1 MQRHG
6 WSAKT
11 DLGGM
16 FARVL
21 VFLGVRTKATPVFD
35 YSIPAE
41 LAITVAVGVL
51 VIVPLRERAL
61 PGIVMALTST
71 PAVPNTRPI
80 QSVLDP
86 QPLLSAT
93 LLDLARWISRE
104 TLAPLHLCVAM
115 MLPPAL
121 RPHPYLRLTAL
132 VAAAPSNLAKP
143 AAQLLEALIR
153 RGPLQTSQLAAL
165 LKGVDLRRARQLLQK
180 QKLIKVERLMHL
192 PRPQPHMTQMVRLDA
207 PAAQWEEKLHGLHR
221 LDLYRAVLTFLEAE
235 RTPVQVAVVYA
246 ETGAR
251 SAHLKTLSQRGLVAF
266 SQEELL
272 RDPLADQIF
281 TPDSPLTLIPG
292 QQEVWDE
299 IEPLLD
305 PASTPAPPPS
315 RAKVPVLLLGV
326 TGSGKT
332 ELYMRATAK
341 VLAQGR
347 QALILVPEIS
357 LTPQTV
363 RRFAARFPGQVGL
376 WHSGMSEGARLDT
389 WRRVRNGSVSI
400 VVGARS
406 ALFAPFPHL
415 GLIVLD
421 EEEDTGYKQGRMPYY
436 HTREAAEELARMTGS
451 LLIFG
456 SATPSLDAY
465 ARAQAGRYRLLQLP
479 QRVIGHRQRL
489 DDWQNYLHLDGM
501 CYQDVEGAGSN
512 ARTASLPPVQ
522 IVDMRAELK
531 AGNRSVFSV
540 ALQKA
545 VDQALARKEQTILF
559 LNRRGTATYIFCRDC
574 GWVAECPHCEAPLT
588 YHEGLGKL
596 LCHRCGYKTSMPR
609 LCRNCDSPRVRAFG
623 LGTEGLEMRVAERWP
638 EAQLVRWDR
647 DTAQS
652 HSAHAALM
660 GRFARGDADIL
671 VGTQMVA
678 RGLDIPKV
686 TVVGIVSA
694 DTALNLPDFRAAERA
709 FQLLAQVAGRSG
721 RGLLGGRVLLQTYH
735 PNHYAVQRAAE
746 HDYTGFAKR
755 ELAFREQAG
764 YPPAIRLA
772 RLVFA
777 HTHRDKAQKA
787 AESLA
792 ATLRT
797 ALQDAGLP
805 LSDLIGP
812 APAFFA
818 RVRGRYRWQILLR
831 SVAPADFLRAVEIP
845 PGWLVDIDPLDVL

>member
-1 MQRHG
+1 
-6 WSAKT
+6 
-11 DLGGM
+11 M

-21 VFLGVRTKATPVFD
+21 VFLGVKTKATPLFD
-35 YSIPAE
+35 YSIPAD
-41 LAITVAVGVL
+41 LAETVAVGVL

-61 PGIVMALTST
+61 PGIVLALTDT

-86 QPLLSAT
+86 EPLLSAT
-93 LLDLARWISRE
+93 LLDLAHWISHE

-132 VAAAPSNLAKP
+132 VAAVPSDLAKP
-143 AAQLLEALIR
+143 AAQLLDALIQ
-153 RGPLQTSQLAAL
+153 RGPLQTSQLTAL
-165 LKGVDLRRARQLLQK
+165 LKGIDLRRARQMLQR
-180 QKLIKVERLMHL
+180 QRLIKVERLMHL
-192 PRPQPHMTQMVRLDA
+192 PRPQPRMTQMVRLDA
-207 PAAQWEEKLHGLHR
+207 PAAQWDERLNGLHR
-221 LDLYRAVLTFLEAE
+221 LELYRAVLAFLEAE
-235 RTPVQVAVVYA
+235 GTPVQVSVVYA

-251 SAHLKTLSQRGLVAF
+251 SAHLKTLAQRQLVAF

-281 TPDSPLTLIPG
+281 TPDSPLALIPG

-299 IEPLLD
+299 IEPLLA
-305 PASTPAPPPS
+305 PAAQ
-315 RAKVPVLLLGV
+315 AKPPVLLLGV

-376 WHSGMSEGARLDT
+376 WHSGMSEGSRLDT

-406 ALFAPFPHL
+406 ALFAPFPRL

-436 HTREAAEELARMTGS
+436 HTREAAEELARMTGA

-465 ARAQAGRYRLLQLP
+465 ARALAGQYRLLQLP

-489 DDWQNYLHLDGM
+489 SDWQAYLHLNRT
-501 CYQDVEGAGSN
+501 CYQDMGGTAD
-512 ARTASLPPVQ
+512 ARTTPLPPVQ

-531 AGNRSVFSV
+531 AGNRSIFSV

-588 YHEGLGKL
+588 YHEGIGKL
-596 LCHRCGYKTSMPR
+596 LCHRCGYKTAMPR
-609 LCRNCDSPRVRAFG
+609 LCRDCDSPRVRAFG
-623 LGTEGLEMRVAERWP
+623 LGTEGLEGRVAERWP

-652 HSAHAALM
+652 HTAHAALM
-660 GRFARGDADIL
+660 GRFARGEADIL

-735 PNHYAVQRAAE
+735 PDHYAVQRAAE

-755 ELAFREQAG
+755 ELAFRNHAG

-772 RLVFA
+772 RLVYA
-777 HTHRDKAQKA
+777 HTRREKAQEA
-787 AESLA
+787 AEALA
-792 ATLRT
+792 ATLRA
-797 ALQDAGLP
+797 ALREAGLP
-805 LSDLIGP
+805 PSDLIGP

-831 SVAPADFLRAVEIP
+831 SVSPADFLRAVEIP